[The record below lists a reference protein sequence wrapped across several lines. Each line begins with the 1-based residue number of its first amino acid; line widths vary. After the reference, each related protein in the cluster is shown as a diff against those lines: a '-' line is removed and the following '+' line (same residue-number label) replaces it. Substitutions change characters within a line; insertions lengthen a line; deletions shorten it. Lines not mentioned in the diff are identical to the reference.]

1 MNTAKNQQIFFWIKK
16 QQREA
21 QNTIKLIIVDKNEIT
36 GQTHNLEC
44 IREFNKTHFK
54 NAKRKLRQKLKVFYM
69 VPIF

>member
-16 QQREA
+16 QQRGA

-54 NAKRKLRQKLKVFYM
+54 NAKRKLFSTWFQYFKSLWR
-69 VPIF
+69 

>member
-16 QQREA
+16 QQRGA

-36 GQTHNLEC
+36 GETHNLEC

>member
-1 MNTAKNQQIFFWIKK
+1 MNTAKNQEIFFWIKK
-16 QQREA
+16 QQRGA

>member
-16 QQREA
+16 QQRGA